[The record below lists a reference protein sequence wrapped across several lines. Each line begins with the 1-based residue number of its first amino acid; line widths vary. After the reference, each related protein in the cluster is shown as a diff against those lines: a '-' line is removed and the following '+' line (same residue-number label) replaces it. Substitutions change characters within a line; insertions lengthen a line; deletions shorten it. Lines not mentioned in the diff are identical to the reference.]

1 MVFNLHEQ
9 HSSFKKKKDEITTDF
24 TKMSNQLKATQENKK
39 NEIKTLSQKLIKN
52 IVKHKTDMKVQ
63 LKTEHEK

>member
-1 MVFNLHEQ
+1 
-9 HSSFKKKKDEITTDF
+9 
-24 TKMSNQLKATQENKK
+24 MSNQLKAEQENKK

-63 LKTEHEK
+63 LKTEQEK